1 MRTVVIGGTSGLG
14 LEIARHRAGTGDEVV
29 LTGRDPTRVKEVA
42 ASVGESARGIPLELA
57 EPHAIGA
64 ALADVGPVDRL
75 VLAAID
81 RDANSIADYDID
93 RATRLATIKLI
104 GYAEVIH
111 ALRPGMGEDASVVVF
126 GGRAKD
132 RPYPGSLTVST
143 VNGAVTGMVN
153 ALALELAPIR
163 VNAIHPGIVG
173 RQPVLGRQARGGARG
188 LPQPHAHRPPGHH
201 GRHRRRRGLPAG
213 ERGRS
218 TRSTS
223 TSTAGGWS
231 RDRANRAAARR
242 RDRHGPDGLGHGRPA
257 LGRRPPRD
265 GVEPHTRAGRSGGRS
280 GTRPPWPRR
289 RGRPCTGRPSWSSRW
304 PTTPPCGPPTAAP
317 TAWWPGWRP
326 GRWWPTP
333 APSTP
338 TRCAGWRQGSPPPAP
353 PCSTPRSPAACPR
366 SRPEPCW

>member
-29 LTGRDPTRVKEVA
+29 LTGRDPARVKEVA

-173 RQPVLGRQARGGARG
+173 RQPVLGRQARARCSRATAAG
-188 LPQPHAHRPPGHH
+188 RPP
-201 GRHRRRRGLPAG
+201 AG
-213 ERGRS
+213 WRPWPTSSVPWTSCWRTGRS

-231 RDRANRAAARR
+231 RERANEPARR
-242 RDRHGPDGLGHGRPA
+242 RHRHGPDGHGHGRPA
-257 LGRRPPRD
+257 GS
-265 GVEPHTRAGRSGGRS
+265 VRA
-280 GTRPPWPRR
+280 
-289 RGRPCTGRPSWSSRW
+289 
-304 PTTPPCGPPTAAP
+304 TT
-317 TAWWPGWRP
+317 
-326 GRWWPTP
+326 
-333 APSTP
+333 
-338 TRCAGWRQGSPPPAP
+338 
-353 PCSTPRSPAACPR
+353 
-366 SRPEPCW
+366 